1 MRLWCDNS
9 SLARKQTRV
18 CLHNNYIYIWS
29 LCPEQSRETHWH
41 LPLSLDRS
49 RSCLSSISQTLQFS
63 LVLLYSAAFGK
74 LIWCLELLP
83 TFFQYKLKVTRLCH
97 FSACVK
103 ELQKAILSSLSS
115 KSPFYYSHRSC
126 QFKKACYKWINLWQD
141 CWLTGKSLLCMDLT
155 SQPCIANFPT
165 NSFFMEEFFQPH
177 CINSCWKHLCI
188 DHL

>member
-1 MRLWCDNS
+1 MSKTVKGNAPAFASIVRFDQDLLILYKPN
-9 SLARKQTRV
+9 LTV
-18 CLHNNYIYIWS
+18 
-29 LCPEQSRETHWH
+29 
-41 LPLSLDRS
+41 LPGFVVF
-49 RSCLSSISQTLQFS
+49 SCFWKAP
-63 LVLLYSAAFGK
+63 LVFGAAAN
-74 LIWCLELLP
+74 L
-83 TFFQYKLKVTRLCH
+83 FQYKLKVTRLCH

-103 ELQKAILSSLSS
+103 ELQKAILSSLSL